1 MKMADKLLQLQ
12 CFRSDGMTFAQGLC
26 QMTSAH
32 DINPDVTM
40 THRGI
45 MSHSNHTRRLLML
58 LSIIITVAC
67 AITNPL
73 QSSAVLHTA
82 IEALVCV
89 GLMSHNVRT
98 RMKHAPSHIRLATPR
113 WF

>member
-1 MKMADKLLQLQ
+1 
-12 CFRSDGMTFAQGLC
+12 
-26 QMTSAH
+26 MTSAH
-32 DINPDVTM
+32 GIDPDVTM

-45 MSHSNHTRRLLML
+45 MSHTSHTRQPLIL

-82 IEALVCV
+82 IEALVCA
-89 GLMSHNVRT
+89 GLMSHNVRS
-98 RMKHAPSHIRLATPR
+98 RMKHTPSHIRLATPR